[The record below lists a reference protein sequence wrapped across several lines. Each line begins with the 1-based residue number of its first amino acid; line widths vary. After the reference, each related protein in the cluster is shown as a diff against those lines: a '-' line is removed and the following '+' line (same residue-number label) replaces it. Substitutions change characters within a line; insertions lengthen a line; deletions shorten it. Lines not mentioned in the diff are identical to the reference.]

1 MKRILS
7 ALMALV
13 ATMGITTAAYADGA
27 PVLVD
32 DTVVT
37 TTAVADEAVSSAS
50 IETIV
55 ASIVAKSAEDP
66 AYEEANYILL
76 MQKAAA
82 RGDRESLAE
91 GAALEERRNLKI
103 AALGLGYETT
113 DFFGGSAAGP
123 EIYAAIGNYLERNAQ
138 SASSDETKTEAA
150 PGYTEEELYWLAM
163 AITREAGSDWL
174 TDEHQLLVGNVVLNR
189 VASARYPDTIYDVLH
204 QKGQYPWAYKGN
216 YTQPTARAYANAE
229 RLLEGERVCPE
240 NVLFSSQAKH
250 GWGVY
255 KAIKDSM
262 RGTTIYFCYGYP
274 D

>member
-13 ATMGITTAAYADGA
+13 AILGITTAAYADEA

-37 TTAVADEAVSSAS
+37 TTAVADEAIAS
-50 IETIV
+50 DPIETIV
-55 ASIVAKSAEDP
+55 ASIIAKSAENP

-76 MQKAAA
+76 MKDAAA
-82 RGDRESLAE
+82 RGDAESLAE

-103 AALGLGYETT
+103 AALGLGYEAT
-113 DFFGGSAAGP
+113 DFFSGGAAAV
-123 EIYAAIGNYLERNAQ
+123 EIYAAINNYLKEDVKRA
-138 SASSDETKTEAA
+138 SADAEPSAVPT
-150 PGYTEEELYWLAM
+150 YTEEDLYWLAM

-189 VASARYPDTIYDVLH
+189 VASSRYPDTIYDVLH
-204 QKGQYPWAYKGN
+204 QKGQYPWACKGN
-216 YTQPTARAYANAE
+216 YTQPTARACANAK
-229 RLLEGERVCPE
+229 RLLEGERVCPA
-240 NVLFSSQAKH
+240 NVLFSSQTKH

-255 KAIKDSM
+255 KALKDSM
-262 RGTTIYFCYGYP
+262 RDTTIYFCYGYP
-274 D
+274 Y

>member
-7 ALMALV
+7 ALTALAV
-13 ATMGITTAAYADGA
+13 ILGITTAAYADEA

-32 DTVVT
+32 DTIVT
-37 TTAVADEAVSSAS
+37 TAAVADEAIASDS

-55 ASIVAKSAEDP
+55 ASIIARSAENP
-66 AYEEANYILL
+66 TYEEADYILL
-76 MQKAAA
+76 MQEAAA
-82 RGDRESLAE
+82 RGDAESLAE

-113 DFFGGSAAGP
+113 DFFGGEAAAP
-123 EIYAAIGNYLERNAQ
+123 EIYAAISSYLEQDAR
-138 SASSDETKTEAA
+138 SASSDAQA
-150 PGYTEEELYWLAM
+150 PTYTQDDLYWLAM

-189 VASARYPDTIYDVLH
+189 VASSRYPDTIYDVLH
-204 QKGQYPWAYKGN
+204 QKGQYPWAYKGS
-216 YTQPTARAYANAE
+216 YTQPTARACANAKL
-229 RLLEGERVCPE
+229 LLEGERVCPA
-240 NVLFSSQAKH
+240 NVLFSSQTKH

-255 KAIKDSM
+255 KAIKDSL